1 MAGKLIL
8 DTIQDGSGNS
18 IATTNAIK
26 GTAKTWVVFDGGN
39 GYPVQLIRNSLNVS
53 SVTRV
58 SAGAYRVNFTK
69 AFPDVNFAVVAT
81 SNDNGSGA
89 GCLTLLTETYPS
101 NVSFLSINPASLAQT
116 DAAYVSIVFFR

>member
-1 MAGKLIL
+1 VAGKLIF
-8 DTIQDGSGNS
+8 DTIQDGSGNT

>member
-18 IATTNAIK
+18 IVITNAIK
-26 GTAKTWVVFDGGN
+26 GTAKAWVSFSGFSQG
-39 GYPVQLIRNSLNVS
+39 IRNSLNVS
-53 SVTRV
+53 SVTRA

-69 AFPDVNFAVVAT
+69 AFPDDNLGIFAT

-89 GCLTLLTETYPS
+89 GCLALINGVEVYPIH
-101 NVSFLSINPASLAQT
+101 VSFLTINPANLTQN
-116 DAAYVSIVFFR
+116 DADFVSAVFFR

>member
-1 MAGKLIL
+1 VAGKLIL

-101 NVSFLSINPASLAQT
+101 NVSFLSINPASLSQT
-116 DAAYVSIVFFR
+116 DATYVSIVFFR

>member
-18 IATTNAIK
+18 IAITNAIK

>member
-1 MAGKLIL
+1 MAGKLIF
-8 DTIQDGSGNS
+8 DTIQDGSGNT

-58 SAGAYRVNFTK
+58 SAGAYRVNFTT

>member
-1 MAGKLIL
+1 VAGKLIL